1 VGITGSNIEDCM
13 RRDYLLELMRSK
25 STVFTTSEIALLW
38 GESDVQL
45 VRKKLYRYV
54 KTGKLFSLRKG
65 VYAKDK
71 KYDKYELATK
81 ILTPAYVSLETVLV
95 RAGVIFQFYG
105 QIFVASYLTREVVID
120 GQSYTFRKIKD
131 AILTNRAGI
140 EAKNNYFIATPERA
154 LLDVLYLN
162 KDYHFDNLENIDWQ
176 KVNAILPIYYGNQR
190 MERMVMKFHKAT
202 QEGSN

>member
-1 VGITGSNIEDCM
+1 MLRIGM
-13 RRDYLLELMRSK
+13 RRDYLLELMRAG

-38 GESDVQL
+38 GESDVQM

-81 ILTPAYVSLETVLV
+81 ILTPAYVSLETVLA

-105 QIFVASYLTREVVID
+105 QIFVVSYLTREMTID
-120 GQSYTFRKIKD
+120 GNLYTFKKIKD
-131 AILTNRAGI
+131 VILTNRAGI
-140 EAKNNYFIATPERA
+140 EVKDNYFIATPERA

-162 KDYHFDNLENIDWQ
+162 KDYHFDNLININWD
-176 KVNAILPIYYGNQR
+176 KVDIILPIYGGNKR
-190 MERMVMKFHKAT
+190 MELLVKKFRIET
-202 QEGSN
+202 

>member
-1 VGITGSNIEDCM
+1 M
-13 RRDYLLELMRSK
+13 KRDYLLELMRAK

-38 GESDVQL
+38 GESNVQM

-54 KTGKLFSLRKG
+54 KTGKLVSLRKG
-65 VYAKDK
+65 VYTKDK

-81 ILTPAYVSLETVLV
+81 VLTPAYVSLETVLA

-105 QIFVASYLTREVVID
+105 QIFVVSYLTREVVID
-120 GQSYTFRKIKD
+120 GQLYSFRKIKA

-140 EAKNNYFIATPERA
+140 EAKDNYFIATPERA

-162 KDYHFDNLENIDWQ
+162 KDYHFDNLGNIDWH
-176 KVNAILPIYYGNQR
+176 KVNAILPIYGGNKR
-190 MERMVMKFHKAT
+190 MERLVKNFLKAT
-202 QEGSN
+202 QEGLN